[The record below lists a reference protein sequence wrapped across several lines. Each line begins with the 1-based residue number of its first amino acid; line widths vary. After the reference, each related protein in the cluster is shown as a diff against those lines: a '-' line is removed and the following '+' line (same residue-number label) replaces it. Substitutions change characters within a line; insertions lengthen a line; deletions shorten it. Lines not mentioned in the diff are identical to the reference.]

1 MYNYLN
7 NKTVLYV
14 EDDEVVLN
22 NISKL
27 LRNYFQKVYTASD
40 GKSGYDVFIN
50 EDIDLL
56 LVDIELPKLNGINL
70 IKEIRKVDQNV
81 PVVIISA
88 YTKTDYL
95 LESVELK
102 LDKYIVK
109 PFTSKKFHT
118 LLKKLDENFR
128 GDGTYE
134 LTEGVL
140 VNKDESYLTF
150 EGQTHMLTPKELEFL
165 EILSLKGVVNY
176 NEIDGI
182 WQDDPPSQDA
192 IRSFIKTLRKKL
204 PQNLLKNRQNL
215 GYFVERES

>member
-7 NKTVLYV
+7 NKTALYV

-27 LRNYFQKVYTASD
+27 LRNYFKKVHTAAD
-40 GKSGYDVFIN
+40 GQSGYDVFVK
-50 EDIDLL
+50 EDIEIL
-56 LVDIELPKLNGINL
+56 LVDIELPKLNGIDL
-70 IKEIRKVDQNV
+70 IKQIRKIDQNI
-81 PVVIISA
+81 PIVIISA

-95 LESVELK
+95 LESVELN

-109 PFTSKKFHT
+109 PFTSKKFHS

-128 GDGTYE
+128 GDGNYE
-134 LTEGVL
+134 LSSGVL
-140 VNKDESYLTF
+140 VNKQECFLTF
-150 EGQTHMLTPKELEFL
+150 DGKTYSLTPKELEFL

-176 NEIDGI
+176 NEIDEI
-182 WQDDPPSQDA
+182 WQDNPPSQDA

-204 PQNLLKNRQNL
+204 PPNLIKNRQNL
-215 GYFVERES
+215 GYFIERVS

>member
-1 MYNYLN
+1 MYNYLKD
-7 NKTVLYV
+7 KTVLYV
-14 EDDEVVLN
+14 EDDEVVLA

-27 LRNYFQKVYTASD
+27 LKNYFKIVHTASD
-40 GKSGYDVFIN
+40 GQRGYEAFMDK
-50 EDIDLL
+50 DIDLL
-56 LVDIELPKLNGINL
+56 LVDIELPRLNGINL

-118 LLKKLDENFR
+118 LLKKLDDNFR
-128 GDGTYE
+128 GDGAYE
-134 LTEGVL
+134 LTKGVL
-140 VNKDESYLTF
+140 VNKDECYITF
-150 EGQTHMLTPKELEFL
+150 EGQTHVLTPKELEFL

-182 WQDDPPSQDA
+182 WQDDPPTQDA

-204 PQNLLKNRQNL
+204 PQNFLKNRQNL
-215 GYFVERES
+215 GYFVERAS

>member
-1 MYNYLN
+1 MYNYLSD
-7 NKTVLYV
+7 KTALYV

-22 NISKL
+22 NISRL
-27 LRNYFQKVYTASD
+27 LRNYFKKVHTAPDGQK
-40 GKSGYDVFIN
+40 GYDIFVK
-50 EDIDLL
+50 EEIDLL
-56 LVDIELPKLNGINL
+56 LVDIELPRLNGINL
-70 IKEIRKVDQNV
+70 IKQIRKLDQDI

-109 PFTSKKFHT
+109 PFTSKKLHT
-118 LLKKLDENFR
+118 LLKKLDNNFK

-134 LTEGVL
+134 LIDGVL
-140 VNKDESYLTF
+140 VNKEECILTF
-150 EGQTHMLTPKELEFL
+150 EEQTHALTPKELEFL

-204 PQNLLKNRQNL
+204 PPNLLKNRQNL
-215 GYFVERES
+215 GYFVERVS